1 MEGLKIFLKGIRDAV
16 AYCFSW
22 LVICVILVSLLAGN
36 DIVTV
41 SFLIKLF
48 MLCLWG
54 AISFT
59 ICFRNKTFA
68 KKGFMFSL
76 TIFYIL
82 FIPVEILMFYL
93 MGIFQTAGGAGL
105 WIIFAV
111 IVVAMYIISAVID
124 SIVMKKKSEDYT
136 KKLLEYKNNI

>member
-1 MEGLKIFLKGIRDAV
+1 
-16 AYCFSW
+16 
-22 LVICVILVSLLAGN
+22 
-36 DIVTV
+36 
-41 SFLIKLF
+41 
-48 MLCLWG
+48 
-54 AISFT
+54 
-59 ICFRNKTFA
+59 
-68 KKGFMFSL
+68 MFSL

>member
-22 LVICVILVSLLAGN
+22 LVICVMLVSLLAGN

-48 MLCLWG
+48 ILCLWG

-59 ICFRNKTFA
+59 VCFRNKAFA

-82 FIPVEILMFYL
+82 FIPVEILMFYM
-93 MGIFQTAGGAGL
+93 MGIFQSTGSPGL

-111 IVVAMYIISAVID
+111 IVVGMYIVSAVID

-136 KKLLEYKNNI
+136 KKLLEYNDNK